1 MKLFIKKSKMKKSNL
16 IFSLIITLI
25 FLGNNLIAQDKINLI
40 VLVKYK
46 TQPATETQALEALNK
61 LIDQVKN
68 EPNYVKIV
76 MHVDPN
82 DKTNVLLYEEWSDEE
97 YYKGDHMQTP
107 HLQKFITDSRNFLA
121 GPPDISFW
129 RVLN

>member
-1 MKLFIKKSKMKKSNL
+1 MKKINL
-16 IFSLIITLI
+16 LASFIIALI
-25 FLGNNLIAQDKINLI
+25 FLGNNLIAQDNLI

-46 TQPATETQALEALNK
+46 TQPAAETQALEALNN
-61 LIDQVKN
+61 LIDQVKK

-82 DKTNVLLYEEWSDEE
+82 DKTNILLYEEWSDEE

-107 HLQKFITDSRNFLA
+107 HLQKFITNSRNFLA

-129 RVLN
+129 RIRN